1 MEYGLQK
8 KPYQGYVFLLIQT
21 IFFIIYHPNPFANNE
36 IQAVFYFGLFI
47 IRFSSSMIPLI
58 EPYNLVIFCM
68 LTNISAEFCC
78 CGNAKGSIMYTL
90 EVDPCLFSQIT

>member
-21 IFFIIYHPNPFANNE
+21 IFFIIYHPYPFANNE
-36 IQAVFYFGLFI
+36 IQAVFYWLGYLLFALVLEHD
-47 IRFSSSMIPLI
+47 STH

-68 LTNISAEFCC
+68 LTNISPELCC
-78 CGNAKGSIMYTL
+78 CGNAKGSLM
-90 EVDPCLFSQIT
+90 